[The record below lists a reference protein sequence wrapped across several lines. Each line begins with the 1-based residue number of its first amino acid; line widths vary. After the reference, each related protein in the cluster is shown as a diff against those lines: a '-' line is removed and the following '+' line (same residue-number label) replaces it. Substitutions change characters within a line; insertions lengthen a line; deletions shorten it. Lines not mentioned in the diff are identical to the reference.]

1 MSVRASFINFMF
13 TFTLSP
19 FFTLQAPRL
28 RASYY
33 AAKGEASDISSLL
46 DFSPCV
52 ETCIKRRTANTN
64 EDDVTRRKGCRSEC
78 GNSNAVGPGKEA
90 RSTSQQHQPD
100 RGWVDCMNGCT
111 LPNERACK
119 AHCDIESPPIHISD
133 RDRCIFQC
141 HYRNQGHVS
150 AFDACQV
157 GCPSEEVD
165 LATV

>member
-1 MSVRASFINFMF
+1 MY
-13 TFTLSP
+13 TF
-19 FFTLQAPRL
+19 QAPRL

-52 ETCIKRRTANTN
+52 VSCINKRRNANSN
-64 EDDVTRRKGCRSEC
+64 EDDVTRRQGCRSEC
-78 GNSNAVGPGKEA
+78 GNSNTVGPGKEA
-90 RSTSQQHQPD
+90 RSPSQHHQPD
-100 RGWVDCMNGCT
+100 RGWVDCMNHGCK
-111 LPNERACK
+111 LPTEAACK
-119 AHCDIESPPIHISD
+119 AHCDSKSPPIHISD

-150 AFDACQV
+150 EFEACQG

>member
-1 MSVRASFINFMF
+1 M
-13 TFTLSP
+13 
-19 FFTLQAPRL
+19 QAPRL

-33 AAKGEASDISSLL
+33 AAKGEASDVSSLL
-46 DFSPCV
+46 DAQPCV
-52 ETCIKRRTANTN
+52 VSCINKRRNANPN
-64 EDDVTRRKGCRSEC
+64 EDDVTRRQGCRSEC
-78 GNSNAVGPGKEA
+78 GNSNEVGPGKEA